1 MTLGWLL
8 DPSYDSLPLT
18 AWSGGYWMREGITIK
33 ANGSPRLIYGMLMLP
48 LVVRVRIVRAHPPFI
63 IP

>member
-1 MTLGWLL
+1 MTPYLSQPGL
-8 DPSYDSLPLT
+8 
-18 AWSGGYWMREGITIK
+18 GGYWMREGITIK